1 MIGRIHEKTDRFG
14 KKTII
19 VGICDKE
26 LLGKR
31 LKQGEVV
38 LDLEKH
44 ADFYQGTELTQ
55 ELAGEWIRQGKNLNL
70 VGKKTIAAARKVM
83 RIDGSR
89 LKTVKGVPHLQV
101 YYL

>member
-1 MIGRIHEKTDRFG
+1 MIGKIHERIDRTG

-19 VGICDKE
+19 VGICDKN
-26 LLGKR
+26 LLGKK

-44 ADFYQGTELTQ
+44 RDFYQGKGLTP
-55 ELAGEWIRQGKNLNL
+55 ELAGEWILQGRNLNL
-70 VGKKTIAAARKVM
+70 VGEKTIAAARKVM
-83 RIDGSR
+83 KIDEGR
-89 LKTVKGVPHLQV
+89 LKRIKGVPHLQV